1 MARNEFFPAQLIFIL
16 FTGYKFLNVCL
27 SRLFGSFTN
36 IYLRQ
41 MCLAHLRFSN
51 PVNNARKLKQQSYSW
66 PHHLVLS
73 WLSPYTTSHP
83 PCFFVKSQSW
93 STWWRRTG
101 YILLELTKKCCN
113 PPSPSSSYHN
123 CISYDWAFQVRT
135 QWVKLQAEC
144 SLHTSHNVS
153 AIFSGFSFFNDLHY
167 F

>member
-66 PHHLVLS
+66 PRQTSSHHIR
-73 WLSPYTTSHP
+73 WFWP
-83 PCFFVKSQSW
+83 PSNVYHLTPDQLDEDEQC
-93 STWWRRTG
+93 
-101 YILLELTKKCCN
+101 ILPELRANKKCCN
-113 PPSPSSSYHN
+113 PHLLLPPYHN

-135 QWVKLQAEC
+135 QWVKLPGGV
-144 SLHTSHNVS
+144 LPSHFTQCQRQ
-153 AIFSGFSFFNDLHY
+153 IFLDNFNY